1 MLSSQVAFAPDTRHS
16 KTTQPTV
23 LHIMSD
29 QPTFPYNLVPE
40 VALLTSL
47 PEHLQKRFTRALEIM
62 HHDYSEGLT
71 WEAVAEQSAISP
83 FHFHRQFTQLFHE
96 TPGQYLSR
104 IRLQVAVSLLL
115 DAPSKKITEIALQA
129 GFSSSQALAKA
140 LRRQLGTNAKVI
152 RHLAHA
158 GTPDQTTELL
168 TRLAHP
174 SPEQALEIQLADNL
188 PCTLN
193 RFPERYL
200 KPRPVPDFD
209 WETLCEKLGHKVT
222 QQVCLA
228 PVAALDQPWHA
239 IPYQVGKWADNA
251 AQGSCTVKAG
261 DYLCCEVSIASDIGY
276 LTAQAGLFDYA
287 EKHNL
292 SIDPEGYHIEMIR
305 EVELTA
311 TGSATF
317 AMQIPILAKA

>member
-1 MLSSQVAFAPDTRHS
+1 MLSPQVAFMSDTRHS
-16 KTTQPTV
+16 KSTQPTV
-23 LHIMSD
+23 LHMMSD
-29 QPTFPYNLVPE
+29 QPSSPYNLVPE
-40 VALLTSL
+40 VALLSSL
-47 PEHLQKRFTRALEIM
+47 PEHLQQRFARALEIM

-83 FHFHRQFTQLFHE
+83 FHFHRQFSQLFHE

-115 DAPSKKITEIALQA
+115 DAPSKTITEIALEA

-140 LRRQLGTNAKVI
+140 LRRQLGTTAKVV

-158 GTPDQTTELL
+158 GTPAQTTELL
-168 TRLAHP
+168 ARLAHP
-174 SPEQALEIQLADNL
+174 STEQAIEFQLADNL
-188 PCTLN
+188 PCALI
-193 RFPERYL
+193 RFPERYV
-200 KPRPVPDFD
+200 KPRPIPDFE
-209 WETLCEKLGHKVT
+209 WERMCEKLGHKVT
-222 QQVCLA
+222 RLVCLA
-228 PVAALDQPWHA
+228 PVAELDQPWHA
-239 IPYQVGKWADNA
+239 IPYHVGEWVSQA
-251 AQGSCTVKAG
+251 ARGNCTVKAG
-261 DYLCCEVSIASDIGY
+261 NYLCCEVSIASDIGY

-292 SIDPEGYHIEMIR
+292 PIDLEGYHIEMIR

-317 AMQIPILAKA
+317 AMQIPILTKA